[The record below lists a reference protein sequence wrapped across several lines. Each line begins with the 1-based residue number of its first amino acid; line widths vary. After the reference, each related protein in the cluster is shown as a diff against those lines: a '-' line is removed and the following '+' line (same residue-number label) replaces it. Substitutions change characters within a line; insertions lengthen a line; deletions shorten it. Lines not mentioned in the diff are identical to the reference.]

1 MSSGLER
8 RSPDALARG
17 EWRLFEQLG
26 TEVFMTSDDRRRVL
40 SLTDSEWAAWHGFQ
54 RGGVM
59 PGRPSLPDMLIK
71 LATAAYGMAVL
82 LEPEPVGEELF
93 AW

>member
-26 TEVFMTSDDRRRVL
+26 TEAVMTSDDRRRAL
-40 SLTDSEWAAWHGFQ
+40 ALTDSEWADWHGFQ
-54 RGGVM
+54 RGGAM
-59 PGRPSLPDMLIK
+59 PAWPGLPDMLIK

-82 LEPEPVGEELF
+82 LDPEPVGEELF